1 MSANLK
7 APGVYIEE
15 DASLALSVSNSAT
28 AVPVFIGK
36 FTPKV
41 ADSAQVCTR
50 INNWLEFTSAFSLA
64 PVTEITIKSDIE
76 LSSGDEVKEE
86 VEKKETEAQETPEAK
101 AVPTTEDPKKWIY
114 NIERINQSPAV
125 EALKLYF
132 QNGGGACYIYLLDD
146 INDDLALAAIPELIE
161 QKGDITLLVCPEEDQ
176 DYKNKVYN
184 AVSPLLNSDNKKVG
198 YFLIADSLDGKS
210 VSGIANST
218 KIAAYYPQLE
228 TNLKLS
234 TLPDDQSIV
243 ISGYENESGKNK
255 LKTLDKL
262 RETDKALAQE
272 IDIRLQEIQQDNL
285 TLSPSAAIAGIY
297 CQTDSQRGVWKAPAN
312 VALSGI
318 KGLTDKVDDERQGT
332 MNDNGI
338 NVIRSFTGRGLMVW
352 GARTYAQDGEINWRY
367 IPVRRLFN
375 SVERDIRQA
384 LRAVLF
390 ETNNQPTWMR
400 AKAAVDQYLYALWQ
414 KNALTGNSPEEAYFV
429 HIGQDITM
437 SDADIKQGKMIMK
450 VGLAAVRPAEFI
462 VLQFTQDV
470 AQ

>member
-1 MSANLK
+1 MPANLK
-7 APGVYIEE
+7 VPGVYIEE
-15 DASLALSVSNSAT
+15 DASLALSVSTSAT

-50 INNWLEFTSAFSLA
+50 ISNWLEFTSAFSLA
-64 PVTEITIKSDIE
+64 PVTEITIT
-76 LSSGDEVKEE
+76 SSPPSKD
-86 VEKKETEAQETPEAK
+86 ETPKTPNVQVLSASVAE
-101 AVPTTEDPKKWIY
+101 EEPKNWIH
-114 NIERINQSPAV
+114 NIEKVYLSQAV

-132 QNGGGACYIYLLDD
+132 QNGGGACYIYSL
-146 INDDLALAAIPELIE
+146 NDTSELNLAAIPELIE

-176 DYKNKVYN
+176 EYKSKIYD
-184 AVSPLLNSDNKKVG
+184 AVSSLLNNNKVG
-198 YFLIADSLDGKS
+198 YFLIADSLDGES
-210 VSGIANST
+210 VSGMGNSS
-218 KIAAYYPQLE
+218 KVAAYYPQLK
-228 TNLKLS
+228 TNLKIS
-234 TLPDDQSIV
+234 TLPDEQDVV
-243 ISGYENESGKNK
+243 ISGYENESGKDK
-255 LKTLDKL
+255 LKTLKQL
-262 RETDKALAQE
+262 RETEKVLAQE
-272 IDIRLQEIQQDNL
+272 IGDRLQQKQQRSL
-285 TLSPSAAIAGIY
+285 ILSPSTTIAGIY

-318 KGLTDKVDDERQGT
+318 KGLTDKVDDERQGI
-332 MNDNGI
+332 MNDKGI

-352 GARTYAQDGEINWRY
+352 GARTYAQDGDINWRY

-414 KNALTGNSPEEAYFV
+414 KNALMGNSPEEAYFV

>member
-7 APGVYIEE
+7 APGIYIEE

-41 ADSAQVCTR
+41 ANSAQVCTR

-64 PVTEITIKSDIE
+64 PVTEIVIKSDIQF
-76 LSSGDEVKEE
+76 SSENEVKT
-86 VEKKETEAQETPEAK
+86 EKEAQETPGTETVSA
-101 AVPTTEDPKKWIY
+101 TEDPKKWLH
-114 NIERINQSPAV
+114 NIERINQSLAV
-125 EALKLYF
+125 EALKLYV
-132 QNGGGACYIYLLDD
+132 QNGGGACYIYSLND
-146 INDDLALAAIPELIE
+146 INDELALAAIPELIE

-176 DYKNKVYN
+176 GYKNKVYS

-198 YFLIADSLDGKS
+198 YFLIADSLDGNS
-210 VSGIANST
+210 VSGMANST

-228 TNLKLS
+228 TNLKFS
-234 TLPDDQSIV
+234 TLPDDQNIV
-243 ISGYENESGKNK
+243 ISGYENESGKGK

-352 GARTYAQDGEINWRY
+352 GARTYAHNGEINWRY

-414 KNALTGNSPEEAYFV
+414 KNALMGNSPEEAYFV

-437 SDADIKQGKMIMK
+437 SDADIKQGMMIMK